1 MLTCVGRT
9 CTLQNFDDGKQLSM
23 AKHVKGA
30 REDMPADD
38 SYFLDVGKWEV
49 EVGEG
54 ISEEDYLAGR
64 CFAGCML

>member
-9 CTLQNFDDGKQLSM
+9 CTLQNFEDGKQLSK
-23 AKHVKGA
+23 ANHVKGA

-38 SYFLDVGKWEV
+38 SYFLDVGSWEV

-64 CFAGCML
+64 CFGSML